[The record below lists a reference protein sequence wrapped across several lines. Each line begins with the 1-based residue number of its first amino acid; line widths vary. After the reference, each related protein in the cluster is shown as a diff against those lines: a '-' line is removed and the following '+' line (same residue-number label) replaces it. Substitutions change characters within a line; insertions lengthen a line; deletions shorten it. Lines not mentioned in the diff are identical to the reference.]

1 MLERMYSSVH
11 TEDFHV
17 NLTDVLFSQ
26 TRRTV
31 NKNNEL
37 VETHPTILSNQWY

>member
-17 NLTDVLFSQ
+17 NLIDVSHVFFSQ

-31 NKNNEL
+31 N
-37 VETHPTILSNQWY
+37 